1 MAPSPPALGLPAD
14 PFRPPRTAERGSLPA
29 TLFAVAFGAVWSV
42 LAREQWG
49 SAGARFW
56 IDVALGIAAI
66 LTMRFR
72 RRRPVAVTV
81 LTATVAMLSFSAIG
95 AWAVCQASLATRRRW
110 REILPTAVLGVLTGQ
125 VGYAVQPEQP
135 LSWVANLVFTA
146 LLTGVIVAVGMYVGA
161 RRDLVASLRDRADRA
176 EHEQALQV
184 ATARAGERTRIAREM
199 HDVLAH
205 RMSLVALHAGAL
217 AYRTDLGPAETRE
230 AAGVI
235 QANSQRAL
243 ADLREILGLLRDP
256 DRGIDAT
263 DHRPQPTLGDLDTL
277 LDDERAA
284 GAHITLHAGIE
295 DVGELPVSTGR
306 TAYRIL
312 QEGLTNA
319 RKHAPHAAVTV
330 ELTGRPG
337 QGLDLCVRNPVRV
350 GGGDTGDGA
359 GFGLVGLAERAAAGH
374 GSLEHGRT
382 ADGDFVLRAW
392 LPWDR

>member
-1 MAPSPPALGLPAD
+1 M
-14 PFRPPRTAERGSLPA
+14 PA
-29 TLFAVAFGAVWSV
+29 TLFAVAFGAVWLV

-56 IDVALGIAAI
+56 IDAALGVVCIVV
-66 LTMRFR
+66 MQYR

-95 AWAVCQASLATRRRW
+95 AWAVCQASLGTRRRW
-110 REILPTAVLGVLTGQ
+110 REILPTAALGVLTGQ
-125 VGYAVQPEQP
+125 VGYALQAEQP
-135 LSWVANLVFTA
+135 LPWEANLVFTA
-146 LLTGVIVAVGMYVGA
+146 LLTGVVVAVGMYVGA
-161 RRDLVASLRDRADRA
+161 RRDLVASLRDRAERA
-176 EHEQALQV
+176 EREQALQV

-230 AAGVI
+230 TAGVI

-256 DRGIDAT
+256 ERGIDAT
-263 DHRPQPTLGDLDTL
+263 GHRPQPTLGDLDTL

-284 GAHITLHAGIE
+284 GAHITLHADLE
-295 DVGELPVSTGR
+295 DAGDLPESTAR
-306 TAYRIL
+306 SAYRIL

-337 QGLDLCVRNPVRV
+337 RGLDLCVRNPVQI
-350 GGGDTGDGA
+350 GGAGGDGA
-359 GFGLVGLAERAAAGH
+359 GFGLVGLAERAAASH
-374 GSLEHGRT
+374 GRVEHGRT
-382 ADGDFVLRAW
+382 SDGDFVLRAW

>member
-1 MAPSPPALGLPAD
+1 M
-14 PFRPPRTAERGSLPA
+14 FA
-29 TLFAVAFGAVWSV
+29 TLFAVAFGGFWLVV
-42 LAREQWG
+42 VRTQWG
-49 SAGARFW
+49 PAGALFW
-56 IDVALGIAAI
+56 IDAALGVISVGV
-66 LTMRFR
+66 MQFR
-72 RRRPVAVTV
+72 PRRPVAVTV
-81 LTATVAMLSFSAIG
+81 LTTAATAFSAGAVG
-95 AWAVCQASLATRRRW
+95 AWMVCQAFLSTRRRW
-110 REILPTAVLGVLTGQ
+110 REILPTAALGVLTGQ
-125 VGYAVQPEQP
+125 VFYVVQPEPP

-146 LLTGVIVAVGMYVGA
+146 LMTGVIVAIGMYVGA
-161 RRDLVASLRDRADRA
+161 RRELVASLRDRAERA

-217 AYRTDLGPAETRE
+217 AYRTDLSPAQTRE
-230 AAGVI
+230 TAGVI

-256 DRGIDAT
+256 ERGIDAT
-263 DHRPQPTLGDLDTL
+263 DHRPQPTLGDLDAL

-284 GAHITLHAGIE
+284 GAHITLHAALE
-295 DVGELPVSTGR
+295 DVDRLPESTGR

-319 RKHAPHAAVTV
+319 RKHARHAAVTV

-337 QGLDLCVRNPVRV
+337 SGLDLCVRNPVWV
-350 GGGDTGDGA
+350 GDQGDSDGA
-359 GFGLVGLAERAAAGH
+359 GFGLVGLAERAAASH
-374 GSLEHGRT
+374 GRLEHGRT